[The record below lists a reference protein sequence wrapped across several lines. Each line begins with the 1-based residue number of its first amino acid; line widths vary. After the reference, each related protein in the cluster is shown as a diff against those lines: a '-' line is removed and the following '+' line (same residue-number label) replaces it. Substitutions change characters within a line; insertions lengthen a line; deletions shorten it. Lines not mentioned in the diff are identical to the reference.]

1 MSSIGTNNFY
11 ESKLTNHSSI
21 HHDQKLILAIKHFLD
36 YLPSTLIK
44 LILEKNILSED
55 KIIFPLEY
63 KFRSCFIYVNILEIK
78 EFYINHKNNI
88 SKESFECI
96 YSYINKKIEG
106 LSSIMCDF
114 GCDVIFSGTG
124 LYAFYP
130 PEFDDEIPNEPDNSK
145 IFNKLIKMMQC
156 ALEIKKVFYE
166 TKKCFKI
173 KIGISYGECKL
184 IIIDK
189 KIKNEYNNI
198 EYKNSF
204 KSLDFTTSS
213 ASNVYINS
221 DNLIPIVDIKNTNF
235 YYFVYGNPLINSCEN
250 ANKADEGQIII
261 DQKVYYFLSESFELE
276 EINDKYQ
283 YLPIRFFKVI
293 KPIQSLKFPNKALIN
308 NRINVSDKVLISKK
322 DIIFNF
328 SPNFIFKTITGKG
341 YINGRWIK
349 ETRYLT
355 ILMLRPIIRSQDLNK
370 TEKLYQLIKTT
381 NGLINELGG
390 LIFEIMVDEKGI
402 KIMIVF
408 GLKKFMSVYTDELIS
423 VIFAFE
429 ITKKLKDI
437 NIYAH
442 IGISSD
448 LAYLNFIKCSG
459 GRNNFNIIG
468 DVYIQALQ
476 CLSESEKMFGG
487 KILGPES
494 IILDKNTMDMIDSF
508 IPCSFFKKVKN
519 QILSKDIYLFTPLK
533 IIKLSNIHKDEN
545 LLPLLGSHLHFVDKN
560 IDLSNEDNTI
570 INDKK
575 YVNFFDQKQIIY
587 FCDLL
592 KKFIENK
599 QEIKVININSLN
611 GSGKTLFISESLKN
625 FFRQNAILKEIIC
638 FKYLKNDY
646 PFIFISKLPVVMY
659 SSSYN
664 DYSKKEYKAI
674 QHILA
679 EIFNYLYNDI
689 NQKLKLLNLIEK
701 NNCLEYL
708 NFFENFFG
716 NKELK
721 LNFEY
726 NNYQDQSNF
735 IFNNEEDRFK
745 IYLFFIDM
753 INEYGKYINK
763 IDKEKLKQ
771 FNIKIPIIL
780 IIESI
785 NISDKYSLEFI
796 IYYLNKNLE
805 STEFLFITT
814 NSIPLFPQY
823 IYLKQNIVNPF
834 NKVKNNPYLYMFEI
848 STLNCRDNL
857 SSFIISLLEEKR
869 NILIQKVSE
878 NILNFLTYKTFGGV
892 QDQVIKLILYLYDN
906 NYVLTKKIEQDLI
919 LIENEEFDLMIKLND
934 FIDLTI
940 PYSIEKNIYNI
951 INKELN
957 IEEIA
962 LLKICSVLGDLFD
975 TARLSQVLSNNGY
988 SFINSFNDYW
998 QKINDSSSK
1007 FNLYEKIIELEKK
1020 NIIEILFDNQ
1030 INHKFVVCKFS
1041 VPFMRE
1047 ILYQCTSIEQRN
1059 ELHYIIGKIIKNT
1072 IDLKG
1077 DCVIYKYYSDE
1088 IELLNLKKHLRKMEI
1103 FMHDYNTRKLNKFD
1117 ENMSIK
1123 NEENFTINNLK
1134 TIIIQEIS
1142 NKLSHS
1148 DNNDNIVIKCGYA
1161 DKKSDGKIT
1170 WEKRFFILTPNR
1182 LLYYYVEEDYKSNKE
1197 PLGFFYLRNLY
1208 DVKVLRNN
1216 YNNTFC
1222 LTVNE
1227 WMKKKALMKERNYV
1241 LSTQK
1246 WEELY
1251 SWTIS
1256 LKILKLKAFYDNF
1269 CTNFCFVKF
1278 PLFKVQKK
1286 NSVLQDYVFT
1296 INKKNDAGCCH
1307 FSSIS
1312 SESNSGLIL
1321 RNDTFARNERLNQR
1335 VSVRKLS
1342 IISNFFCLNIKES
1355 YSLKKRTYHLFQEI
1369 LYNHFKIIFRFC
1381 FSTFFNNIQIKINTF
1396 KDILS
1401 NNFKMYDF
1409 LESRFIMENY
1419 GFDLKNLINKI
1430 NNNNQSLRKTIDVE
1444 KKNIFFDSKKSSK
1457 YLSPKNIEYLKN
1469 YFPIKS
1475 YGDSINF
1482 KVVKM
1487 KKILK
1492 KNKIITDKN
1501 YDDIQFIE
1509 EPEEKIKI
1517 EDNLRFGD
1525 YIDITSPYPFNK
1537 FNATSNFFLSNNECA
1552 TVKRKKSILLQY
1564 KESTHLSG
1572 SDLDIKKVQTNV
1584 SQKSNNNNMPSP
1596 LKLSLQISNLK
1607 NNLEEDKTDK
1617 EDIKETIKKRKITIF
1632 KSANNLIENVNKLF
1646 KKEKDKNN
1654 SINNN
1659 NNKINSINKNE
1670 SEKKEILR
1678 NSTLNT
1684 YNSILS
1690 KDLESIKEEEANLV
1704 KSKNNDSF
1712 SSSSLTIGSQKSE
1725 KQSKNSINKFPK
1737 EKAILKMEFIN
1748 DSKDDSRKNL
1758 VKKSVQISNINK
1770 QEFNFGELLRNY
1782 TNSMKFKKKIMK
1794 KSSKKKEVTFMKKN
1808 SAIFDIKFQKKDSNS
1823 NMFKNSNKNS
1833 QKEISDK
1840 ENADHFFQSNRNT
1853 FKPSNSN
1860 NSLSSSFSNKINKSS
1875 TKNIK
1880 SNNSKSSKV
1889 FNNNSNNSNESKN
1902 TNEKLN
1908 IISSKSESSTSN
1920 KYEIKRSSK
1929 NKISLKN
1936 IISEKSNQNE
1946 DETKDKD
1953 EQGGKNKGEDENKEK
1968 NEDKDEDENKEKNED
1983 KDEDENKE
1991 KNEDKVEDENKN
2003 NVNSD
2008 LDINESNLK
2017 DSKIIE
2023 EESSS
2028 KGNIISDTNK
2038 SSKNDN
2044 NSLNNGNNT
2053 ERNNFS
2059 FSKRLKS
2066 NYNSHIISL
2075 FSKPD
2080 NSKAKINISSTDLTN
2095 STTEKNASDYIKTNQ
2110 NLKFWLINQTKESK
2124 KTKDI
2129 LENSN
2134 VNSLNFTKREQSSSL
2149 DIIDSLDE
2157 SYSYIKKF
2165 MANNY
2170 HDSQKHCQLRKNF
2183 LGGLGSKSVIYDK
2196 QYKNNNNSLSMIQ
2209 KLKNKSISLEKE
2221 KEYFGC
2227 FKDIFLQNKLKKING
2242 YDGLNDNNTQRSKN
2256 SNNYDNSTS
2265 NNTYRNKNFYYPDVF
2280 YLNENEQLHKK
2291 THVSNL
2297 FSKLKSNNKFK

>member
-11 ESKLTNHSSI
+11 ESKITNHSSI
-21 HHDQKLILAIKHFLD
+21 HHDQKLISAIKHFLD

-44 LILEKNILSED
+44 LIFEKNILNED
-55 KIIFPLEY
+55 KAIFPFEY
-63 KFRSCFIYVNILEIK
+63 KFRSCFIFINISEIK
-78 EFYINHKNNI
+78 EYYINHKINT

-96 YSYINKKIEG
+96 FSYINKNIEG
-106 LSSIMCDF
+106 LASIMNDF
-114 GCDVIFSGTG
+114 GCDVIFSGNG

-130 PEFDDEIPNEPDNSK
+130 PEFDDEVPNEADNSK
-145 IFNKLIKMMQC
+145 IFNKLLKMMQC

-166 TKKCFKI
+166 AKKCFKI

-184 IIIDK
+184 IIIDNK
-189 KIKNEYNNI
+189 VKNEFFNNN
-198 EYKNSF
+198 EYKNSY
-204 KSLDFTTSS
+204 KSLEFTTSS
-213 ASNVYINS
+213 TSNVYINS
-221 DNLIPIVDIKNTNF
+221 ENLIPIIDIKNNNF
-235 YYFVYGNPLINSCEN
+235 YYFVYGKPLIDSCEN

-261 DQKVYYFLSESFELE
+261 DQKLHYFLSESFELE

-283 YLPIRFFKVI
+283 FSPVRLFKVI
-293 KPIQSLKFPNKALIN
+293 KPIQSLKFPNRTLIN
-308 NRINVSDKVLISKK
+308 NRINISDKTLISKK

-341 YINGRWIK
+341 YVNGRWIK

-370 TEKLYQLIKTT
+370 TEKIYQLIKTI

-408 GLKKFMSVYTDELIS
+408 GLQKFMSVYTDELIS

-448 LAYLNFIKCSG
+448 LAHLNFIKCSG
-459 GRNNFNIIG
+459 GRKNFSIIG

-476 CLSESEKMFGG
+476 CLTESEKMFGG

-508 IPCSFFKKVKN
+508 IPCGLFKKVKN
-519 QILSKDIYLFTPLK
+519 KILSKDIYLFTPLK
-533 IIKLSNIHKDEN
+533 INKLSNIHKDEN

-560 IDLSNEDNTI
+560 IDLSNEDNNI

-575 YVNFFDQKQIIY
+575 YINFFDQKQIIY

-599 QEIKVININSLN
+599 AQIKLININSLN
-611 GSGKTLFISESLKN
+611 GSGKTLFISESLKT
-625 FFRQNAILKEIIC
+625 FFRQNTILKEIIC
-638 FKYLKNDY
+638 YKYLKNDY

-664 DYSKKEYKAI
+664 DYSKKEFKAV

-708 NFFENFFG
+708 NFFEYFFG

-726 NNYQDQSNF
+726 DNYQDQSNF
-735 IFNNEEDRFK
+735 IFSNEEDRFK
-745 IYLFFIDM
+745 LYSFFIDM
-753 INEYGKYINK
+753 INEYANYINK
-763 IDKEKLKQ
+763 IDKEKIKQ
-771 FNIKIPIIL
+771 YNIKIPIFF

-796 IYYLNKNLE
+796 VYYLNQSSE
-805 STEFLFITT
+805 SNEFLFITT

-823 IYLKQNIVNPF
+823 IYLKQNIINPF
-834 NKVKNNPYLYMFEI
+834 NKVINNPYLYMFEI
-848 STLNCRDNL
+848 STLNCRDKL

-869 NILIQKVSE
+869 GLLIQKVSD

-906 NYVLTKKIEQDLI
+906 NHILVKKIDQDFS
-919 LIENEEFDLMIKLND
+919 LIENEEFELMIKLND

-951 INKELN
+951 INKELAV
-957 IEEIA
+957 EEIA

-975 TARLSQVLSNNGY
+975 TAKLSQVLTNNGY

-998 QKINDSSSK
+998 KKINDSSSK
-1007 FNLYEKIIELEKK
+1007 QFNLYEKIIELEKK

-1041 VPFMRE
+1041 IPFMRE

-1072 IDLKG
+1072 IELKG

-1103 FMHDYNTRKLNKFD
+1103 FMHDYNTRKFNKFD
-1117 ENMSIK
+1117 ENISIK

-1148 DNNDNIVIKCGYA
+1148 NNNDNTVIKCGYA

-1182 LLYYYVEEDYKSNKE
+1182 LSYYYVEEDYLSNKE

-1227 WMKKKALMKERNYV
+1227 WMKKKELMKERNYI
-1241 LSTQK
+1241 LITKK

-1269 CTNFCFVKF
+1269 CSNFCFVKF
-1278 PLFKVQKK
+1278 PLFEIQKK
-1286 NSVLQDYVFT
+1286 NTFLKDYVFT

-1307 FSSIS
+1307 FGSIS
-1312 SESNSGLIL
+1312 SEDNSGLIL

-1342 IISNFFCLNIKES
+1342 IISNYFCLNIKET

-1396 KDILS
+1396 KDILN

-1409 LESRFIMENY
+1409 FESPFIMENY

-1430 NNNNQSLRKTIDVE
+1430 SNNNQSLRKTIDLE
-1444 KKNIFFDSKKSSK
+1444 KKSAFFDSKKTIK

-1482 KVVKM
+1482 KVVEL
-1487 KKILK
+1487 KKIIK
-1492 KNKIITDKN
+1492 KNKIIAEKN

-1525 YIDITSPYPFNK
+1525 YIDITSPYPLNK
-1537 FNATSNFFLSNNECA
+1537 FSTNNNFFLSNNDNE

-1564 KESTHLSG
+1564 KESGHLSG

-1584 SQKSNNNNMPSP
+1584 SQSNNNNNNIPSP
-1596 LKLSLQISNLK
+1596 LTLSLQISNLK
-1607 NNLEEDKTDK
+1607 TNLEEDKTDK
-1617 EDIKETIKKRKITIF
+1617 EETKDILRKRKITIF
-1632 KSANNLIENVNKLF
+1632 KSANNLIENVNKLL
-1646 KKEKDKNN
+1646 KKENNKNN
-1654 SINNN
+1654 SLSNTNKNNSN
-1659 NNKINSINKNE
+1659 NKNE
-1670 SEKKEILR
+1670 NETREILR
-1678 NSTLNT
+1678 KSTVKT

-1690 KDLESIKEEEANLV
+1690 KELESIKEEEVNLV

-1725 KQSKNSINKFPK
+1725 KQSKNTLNKYSK
-1737 EKAILKMEFIN
+1737 EKTILKMEFIN
-1748 DSKDDSRKNL
+1748 NIKDDNGKNI
-1758 VKKSVQISNINK
+1758 VKKSVQIGNINK
-1770 QEFNFGELLRNY
+1770 EEFNFGELLRNY
-1782 TNSMKFKKKIMK
+1782 TNSMKFKKNIMK
-1794 KSSKKKEVTFMKKN
+1794 KSIKKKEVTFMKKD
-1808 SAIFDIKFQKKDSNS
+1808 SAIFDTKFQKKERSSNLL
-1823 NMFKNSNKNS
+1823 KNSNKNS
-1833 QKEISDK
+1833 QKEISEK

-1853 FKPSNSN
+1853 FKPSSSN

-1875 TKNIK
+1875 IKNIK
-1880 SNNSKSSKV
+1880 GSNSKSSTI
-1889 FNNNSNNSNESKN
+1889 FNNNSNNSDDSEN
-1902 TNEKLN
+1902 TNENLN
-1908 IISSKSESSTSN
+1908 IISSKSERSSSN
-1920 KYEIKRSSK
+1920 KYEIKSSSK
-1929 NKISLKN
+1929 NNKISIKN
-1936 IISEKSNQNE
+1936 LISQKSNKSKEQV
-1946 DETKDKD
+1946 KDKD
-1953 EQGGKNKGEDENKEK
+1953 
-1968 NEDKDEDENKEKNED
+1968 EDKDEDESDNRDKDDDEDKEEDEDESKDKEKNGD
-1983 KDEDENKE
+1983 KDEE
-1991 KNEDKVEDENKN
+1991 KNKNKI
-2003 NVNSD
+2003 NSD
-2008 LDINESNLK
+2008 LDKIENNLK
-2017 DSKIIE
+2017 ESKIIE
-2023 EESSS
+2023 EEESS
-2028 KGNIISDTNK
+2028 KGNIISNTNK
-2038 SSKNDN
+2038 SSQNDN

-2059 FSKRLKS
+2059 FSKRLRS

-2080 NSKAKINISSTDLTN
+2080 NSKAKKYMSSTDLTN
-2095 STTEKNASDYIKTNQ
+2095 STTEKNDSDFIKTNQ
-2110 NLKFWLINQTKESK
+2110 NLKLWLMNQTKETK
-2124 KTKDI
+2124 KAKDI

-2134 VNSLNFTKREQSSSL
+2134 ANSLNFTKREQSSSY
-2149 DIIDSLDE
+2149 DMIDSLDE

-2165 MANNY
+2165 MVNNY
-2170 HDSQKHCQLRKNF
+2170 HDTQKHCELRKKF
-2183 LGGLGSKSVIYDK
+2183 LGGLNSKSVIYDK
-2196 QYKNNNNSLSMIQ
+2196 KNKENNNSQSMIQ

-2227 FKDIFLQNKLKKING
+2227 FKDILLQNKLKKING
-2242 YDGLNDNNTQRSKN
+2242 YYGLNDNNTHRSKN

-2280 YLNENEQLHKK
+2280 YVNENEQLHKK
-2291 THVSNL
+2291 IHVSNF